1 MADARQ
7 KLVIDVVAK
16 NTAALGGVA
25 SGLNSIK
32 ASALGAGTA
41 LRALGPLLAVI
52 VTGKVIKDIVTT
64 NARFEDL
71 RTTLSTV
78 TGSAQ
83 NGAKAFDQ
91 ISKFATK
98 TQFGVEDLTTTYIK
112 LATSGIEPTEKLLT
126 TFSNAAA
133 VTTDQVGTLS
143 ALTDVYTRSLASGQ
157 VELQEFDKLQDR
169 GLPVY
174 DILKQK
180 LGVTRNELGKF
191 SKETGN
197 TELILRTLSQTI
209 EERYGD
215 ATANLLQN
223 TSTKFSNLGIALKNV
238 ADRMGNEFGPSFKDG
253 IDQVTEF
260 VEANE
265 ELVAGLGTFIGSTI
279 GLVVKGMG
287 KVITLFFKAVG
298 QVRDLYNAVQ
308 EFFLNNQLNDGIQKV
323 IDLFTEFGGKV
334 LNLVIEALRKTSRFL
349 RAVVD
354 ALLDVGSAIGKLIF
368 KEKEQ
373 LILDDQRIENLR
385 LFHEGYQT
393 VTEDIKENNKAMS
406 EGVYVSKTMAMKQK
420 EMNQVFKKTKVEVS
434 DYEKELNKLLEEY
447 SLNNI
452 AIGTLIGSMRAF
464 ASTTESALTDVIMG
478 SKSLKEALG
487 EIGQAILRE
496 LIGGFI
502 RLVIVGPILQ
512 KIAKIFNVDM
522 VNGVLN
528 QANAQAKLNTEL
540 KRTIGLKLLLMLLGG
555 AADGG
560 AIGYGNSKG
569 KANGGAIGYRGARAM
584 GGNVGTGGAY
594 LVGERGPEL
603 FVPNTAGTV
612 VSNEASGRAMGGEVI
627 VNFNINAVDAAG
639 FDSLLASRR
648 GLITNLIS
656 DAMNRQGRRFA

>member
-25 SGLNSIK
+25 AGLNGVK
-32 ASALGAGTA
+32 ASALGAGAA
-41 LRALGPLLAVI
+41 LRTLGPLLAVL

-78 TGSAQ
+78 TGSVQ
-83 NGAKAFDQ
+83 GGAKAFDQ

-180 LGVTRNELGKF
+180 LGVTRNELSKF

-197 TELILRTLSQTI
+197 TELILRTLSETI
-209 EERYGD
+209 EERYGN

-238 ADRMGNEFGPSFKDG
+238 ADRMGNEFSPSFKDG

-265 ELVAGLGTFIGSTI
+265 ELMAGLGTFIGSTI

-298 QVRDLYNAVQ
+298 QVRDLYHAVQ
-308 EFFLNNQLNDGIQKV
+308 EFFLNNELNSGIQKV
-323 IDLFTEFGGKV
+323 IDLFTEFGGEV
-334 LNLVIEALRKTSRFL
+334 LNIVIEALRKTSTFL
-349 RAVVD
+349 QKVVD
-354 ALLDVGSAIGKLIF
+354 GLLNVASAIGKLIF
-368 KEKEQ
+368 KEKEL

-406 EGVYVSKTMAMKQK
+406 EGVYVSKTMTMKQK

-434 DYEKELNKLLEEY
+434 DYEKELTKLLEEY

-502 RLVIVGPILQ
+502 RLIIVGPILQ
-512 KIAKIFNVDM
+512 KLAKIFNVDM
-522 VNGVLN
+522 VNGVLA

-560 AIGYGNSKG
+560 PVGYGNSKG

-603 FVPNTAGTV
+603 FVPNTAGNI
-612 VSNEASGRAMGGEVI
+612 VSNESMGGRMGDTNI
-627 VNFNINAVDAAG
+627 NFNISTVDAAG
-639 FDSLLASRR
+639 FDTLLASRR

>member
-25 SGLNSIK
+25 AGLNGVK
-32 ASALGAGTA
+32 ASALGAGAA
-41 LRALGPLLAVI
+41 LRTLGPLLAVL

-64 NARFEDL
+64 NSRFEDL

-78 TGSAQ
+78 TGSVQ
-83 NGAKAFDQ
+83 GGAKAFDQ

-133 VTTDQVGTLS
+133 VTTDQVGTLG

-197 TELILRTLSQTI
+197 TELILRTLSETI

-238 ADRMGNEFGPSFKDG
+238 ADRMGDEFSPSFKDG

-265 ELVAGLGTFIGSTI
+265 DLMAGLGTFIGSTI

-298 QVRDLYNAVQ
+298 HVRDLFNAVQ
-308 EFFLNNQLNDGIQKV
+308 EFFLNNELNDGIQKV

-334 LNLVIEALRKTSRFL
+334 LDIVIEALRKTSRFL

-406 EGVYVSKTMAMKQK
+406 EGAFVSKTMIMKQK

-434 DYEKELNKLLEEY
+434 DYEKALTKLLEEY

-452 AIGTLIGSMRAF
+452 AIGTLIGSMQAF
-464 ASTTESALTDVIMG
+464 AKTTESALTDVIMG
-478 SKSLKEALG
+478 SKSLKEAQG
-487 EIGQAILRE
+487 EIGEAILRE

-502 RLVIVGPILQ
+502 RLIIVGPILQ

-560 AIGYGNSKG
+560 PVGYGNQKG

-603 FVPNTAGTV
+603 FVPNSAGTI
-612 VSNEASGRAMGGEVI
+612 VSNESMGGRMGETT

-639 FDSLLASRR
+639 FDELLLSRK
-648 GLITNLIS
+648 NLIVGTIQQ
-656 DAMNRQGRRFA
+656 AFRQKGRRLA

>member
-1 MADARQ
+1 MADAKQ

-25 SGLNSIK
+25 AGLNGIK
-32 ASALGAGTA
+32 ASALGAGVA
-41 LRALGPLLAVI
+41 MRALGPLLAVI

-64 NARFEDL
+64 NSRFEDL

-78 TGSAQ
+78 EGSVQ
-83 NGAKAFDQ
+83 GGAAAFDR

-98 TQFGVEDLTTTYIK
+98 TQFGVEDLTTTFIK
-112 LATSGIEPTEKLLT
+112 LSTSGIEPTDKLLT

-197 TELILRTLSQTI
+197 TELILRTLSETI

-238 ADRMGNEFGPSFKDG
+238 ADRMGNEFSPSFKDG
-253 IDQVTEF
+253 LDQVTDF
-260 VEANE
+260 VVANE
-265 ELVAGLGTFIGSTI
+265 DLMASLGTFIGSTI

-298 QVRDLYNAVQ
+298 QVRDLYHAVQ
-308 EFFLNNQLNDGIQKV
+308 EFFLNNELNSGIQKT
-323 IDLFTEFGGKV
+323 IDLFLEFGGEVLGIVVEGLRKV
-334 LNLVIEALRKTSRFL
+334 SNFLRLVIDGIKG
-349 RAVVD
+349 
-354 ALLDVGSAIGKLIF
+354 VGSALADLLF

-373 LILDDQRIENLR
+373 IKLDDKRVQNLR
-385 LFHEGYQT
+385 LLHQGYNT
-393 VTEDIKENNKAMS
+393 VTKDIK
-406 EGVYVSKTMAMKQK
+406 KQ
-420 EMNQVFKKTKVEVS
+420 N
-434 DYEKELNKLLEEY
+434 KELNDNIKISSTALMKQEELTQAIYEGADAQLTFRDASESFATGFMNAMKEAGDVMSNLEKAGEK
-447 SLNNI
+447 
-452 AIGTLIGSMRAF
+452 AFGS
-464 ASTTESALTDVIMG
+464 LTDMVTNFVMTGKLDFKSFARSVIADLVRIAAQAAITFAI
-478 SKSLKEALG
+478 KAALKALG
-487 EIGQAILRE
+487 GPV
-496 LIGGFI
+496 GGFI
-502 RLVIVGPILQ
+502 SGFL
-512 KIAKIFNVDM
+512 
-522 VNGVLN
+522 
-528 QANAQAKLNTEL
+528 
-540 KRTIGLKLLLMLLGG
+540 
-555 AADGG
+555 ADGG
-560 AIGYGNSKG
+560 PAKAG
-569 KANGGAIGYRGARAM
+569 KAYM
-584 GGNVGTGGAY
+584 
-594 LVGERGPEL
+594 VGERGPEL
-603 FVPNTAGTV
+603 FVPNSSGTV
-612 VSNEASGRAMGGEVI
+612 VPNESITSSGGETTI
-627 VNFNINAVDAAG
+627 NFNISTVDAAG
-639 FDSLLASRR
+639 FDTLLASRR